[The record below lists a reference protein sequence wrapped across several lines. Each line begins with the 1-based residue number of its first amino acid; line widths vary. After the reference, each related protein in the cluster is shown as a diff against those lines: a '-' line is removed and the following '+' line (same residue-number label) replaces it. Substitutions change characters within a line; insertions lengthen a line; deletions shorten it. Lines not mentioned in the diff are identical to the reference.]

1 MLFEKKGSANT
12 EMTLKLAVKRAE
24 ELGIEHFVVASNT
37 GETVRKLLKLVPA
50 HAVVCVTHHTGFA
63 KPGEQEMP
71 PEVREELIKAGVKVL
86 TTTHL
91 LGGVDRGVENKFG
104 GTYPAG
110 IIAHTLRM
118 LGQGVKVGVEIASMA
133 LDAGMIPYGKDII
146 AIGGSGRGADTAL
159 VVRPAHAKDFFEGR
173 VREIICKPRNF

>member
-1 MLFEKKGSANT
+1 MLFEEKGAVNT
-12 EMTLKLAVKRAE
+12 EMVIKLAVKKAK

-37 GETVRKLLKLVPA
+37 GETVRKLLELVPG
-50 HAVVCVTHHTGFA
+50 HAIVCVTHHTGFA
-63 KPGEQEMP
+63 KPGMQEMA
-71 PEVREELIKAGVKVL
+71 PEVREELLKAGVQVL

-91 LGGVDRGVENKFG
+91 LGGVDRGVENKLG
-104 GTYPAG
+104 GATPAA

-133 LDAGMIPYGKDII
+133 LDAGMIPYGKDVI

-159 VVRPAHAKDFFEGR
+159 VVRPAHARDFFNGR